1 MPSSKPA
8 FFFSSTQSVD
18 DRLGDIFSFIWGSY
32 AGLRDLWWQVRGFK
46 AQFPDL
52 HISTIEEKF
61 LAGLPMPGGIDF
73 QKIFVEKD
81 WEEHEKEFSRWIIFD
96 VCTLYE
102 GWAEKVCKD
111 IFTSSTYERNAKA
124 IQFPSGVKSN
134 GQVSGYPVAVNEAN
148 TSISN
153 LMKDE
158 FLPNLKNT
166 HQNCWDFIDQHLIA
180 YRFFKE
186 CRNSFIHS
194 EGVVTQDII
203 DKHGELLAVQAAAP
217 SPFRSNFILPSQI
230 LGQCIDLN
238 LKDCINF
245 ATVVRKLICTFDAA
259 LSVSIASEAILEQR
273 IRKLIS
279 NNPKWNNLPSDPTK
293 REQRVHRILAAS
305 KIPEPQCF
313 TNMMTW
319 MKSKNVI

>member
-1 MPSSKPA
+1 MPSSKPS

-18 DRLGDIFSFIWGSY
+18 NRLGDIFSFIWGNY
-32 AGLRDLWWQVRGFK
+32 AGLRELWWQVRGFK

-52 HISTIEEKF
+52 HISAVEKKF
-61 LAGLPMPGGIDF
+61 LAGLPAPGGIDF
-73 QKIFVEKD
+73 KKLFVDKD
-81 WEEHEKEFSRWIIFD
+81 WAEHEREFSRWIIFD

-111 IFTSSTYERNAKA
+111 IFSSSTYERNAKA
-124 IQFPSGVKSN
+124 IQFPSGTRPN
-134 GQVSGYPVAVNEAN
+134 GQVSGYPIAVNEAN
-148 TSISN
+148 ISTSTI
-153 LMKDE
+153 MKNE
-158 FLPNLKNT
+158 FFPTLIHR
-166 HQNCWDFIDQHLIA
+166 HQNCWSFIDQHLIA

-194 EGVVTQDII
+194 EGIVTQDII
-203 DKHGELLAVQAAAP
+203 NRRVDLLAVQIGAP
-217 SPFRSNFILPSQI
+217 SPFRNSFILPNQT
-230 LGQCIDLN
+230 LGQFIELD

-259 LSVSIASEAILEQR
+259 LSVSISSEDILEQR
-273 IRKLIS
+273 IRGLVS
-279 NNPKWNNLPSDPTK
+279 NNPKWNNLPSDPVK

-313 TNMMTW
+313 ANMMTW
-319 MKSKNVI
+319 MQLKSII

>member
-18 DRLGDIFSFIWGSY
+18 NRLGDVFSFVWGNY
-32 AGLRDLWWQVRGFK
+32 AGLRELWWQVRGFNT
-46 AQFPDL
+46 QFPDR
-52 HISTIEEKF
+52 HISEIENKF

-73 QKIFVEKD
+73 QKLFVQTD
-81 WEEHEKEFSRWIIFD
+81 WVEHEKEFTRWILFD

-111 IFTSSTYERNAKA
+111 IFSSSTYERNAKA
-124 IQFPSGVKSN
+124 IQFPSGVWQN
-134 GQVSGYPVAVNEAN
+134 GRVSGYPVAVNEAN
-148 TSISN
+148 TSAST
-153 LMKDE
+153 LMKGE
-158 FLPNLKNT
+158 FLPTLKNS
-166 HQNCWDFIDQHLIA
+166 HLNCWSFIDQNLLA

-203 DKHGELLAVQAAAP
+203 DRHTELATIQAVSP
-217 SPFRSNFILPSQI
+217 SPFRNNFILPNQT
-230 LGQCIDLN
+230 LGQSIELN

-245 ATVVRKLICTFDAA
+245 ATIVRKLICTFDAA

-273 IRKLIS
+273 IRNLVS
-279 NNPKWNNLPSDPTK
+279 NNPKWNNLPSDPVK
-293 REQRVHRILAAS
+293 REQRVHRILSAS

-313 TNMMTW
+313 ANMMTW
-319 MKSKNVI
+319 MQSKGVI

>member
-1 MPSSKPA
+1 MPTSKPA

-18 DRLGDIFSFIWGSY
+18 DRLGDIFSFIWGNY
-32 AGLRDLWWQVRGFK
+32 AGLRNFWWQVRGFK

-52 HISTIEEKF
+52 HISTIERKF

-73 QKIFVEKD
+73 RKTFLEKD
-81 WEEHEKEFSRWIIFD
+81 WKEHEKEFSRWIIFD
-96 VCTLYE
+96 TCTLYE

-124 IQFPSGVKSN
+124 IQYPSGVKPN
-134 GQVSGYPVAVNEAN
+134 GQPSGYPIAVNEAN
-148 TSISN
+148 NSISN
-153 LMKDE
+153 LMKNE
-158 FLPNLKNT
+158 FLPILKNT
-166 HQNCWDFIDQHLIA
+166 HLNCWNFIDQHLIA

-194 EGVVTQDII
+194 EGTVTQDILDI
-203 DKHGELLAVQAAAP
+203 HADLSAVQVVTP
-217 SPFRSNFILPSQI
+217 SPFRSSFILPSQT
-230 LGQCIDLN
+230 LGHRIELD

-245 ATVVRKLICTFDAA
+245 ATIVRKLICTFDAA
-259 LSVSIASEAILEQR
+259 LSVSVASEIILEQR
-273 IRKLIS
+273 IRQLKS
-279 NNPKWNNLPSDPTK
+279 NTPKWNNLPSDPAK
-293 REQRVHRILAAS
+293 KEQRIHRILSAS

-319 MKSKNVI
+319 MKSKNII